1 MLFCQIFG
9 YFCWGGYSGELS
21 TINGELFVCF
31 YYLFSCNLGLMSYK
45 VDDVLLYC
53 LYAMSQ
59 NYRFKPKS
67 YGRWFVH
74 ITWQGW
80 LFMLFLVWLVV
91 VAMVR
96 NGLRLPGFPLEYDVN
111 ALQVVSFVFDV
122 TIIVF
127 ALSWFM
133 EKKCDGELTWR
144 WGKTLRDL
152 KSSDSKIAALRSQ
165 WRKTIRK
172 S

>member
-1 MLFCQIFG
+1 
-9 YFCWGGYSGELS
+9 
-21 TINGELFVCF
+21 
-31 YYLFSCNLGLMSYK
+31 
-45 VDDVLLYC
+45 
-53 LYAMSQ
+53 
-59 NYRFKPKS
+59 
-67 YGRWFVH
+67 
-74 ITWQGW
+74 
-80 LFMLFLVWLVV
+80 
-91 VAMVR
+91 MVR

-165 WRKTIRK
+165 
-172 S
+172 

>member
-1 MLFCQIFG
+1 
-9 YFCWGGYSGELS
+9 
-21 TINGELFVCF
+21 
-31 YYLFSCNLGLMSYK
+31 
-45 VDDVLLYC
+45 
-53 LYAMSQ
+53 
-59 NYRFKPKS
+59 
-67 YGRWFVH
+67 
-74 ITWQGW
+74 
-80 LFMLFLVWLVV
+80 VV

-165 WRKTIRK
+165 SRKTIRK